1 MLPQSIAL
9 KHGESEVY
17 VGFSPF
23 FLTFSV
29 EVLSGGVGAASFP
42 SVEKIIAKL
51 SQQRW
56 KKRRRGGQKQG
67 KSSGGLTH
75 KWFLTFFL
83 QIRRRGAFRWFRC
96 GIFSICRE
104 NNRKAEPAAAA
115 RKGGRAKNRPKTGE
129 KGLKS
134 EFSPFFCTFGVG
146 VLCGGLSAAS
156 FPPVVQTIAK
166 VSQQRRQKREGGQKQ
181 AENMW
186 KRACTNHKV
195 VEHRGRISKNGLVI
209 ISEMLSSTCKTGR
222 RRGSGRTVEVQELGS
237 FGLPCLRRKL

>member
-1 MLPQSIAL
+1 MP
-9 KHGESEVY
+9 
-17 VGFSPF
+17 
-23 FLTFSV
+23 
-29 EVLSGGVGAASFP
+29 SGGFGAASFP
-42 SVEKIIAKL
+42 SVEKTIAKL
-51 SQQRW
+51 SQQR
-56 KKRRRGGQKQG
+56 QPE
-67 KSSGGLTH
+67 
-75 KWFLTFFL
+75 
-83 QIRRRGAFRWFRC
+83 
-96 GIFSICRE
+96 RE
-104 NNRKAEPAAAA
+104 
-115 RKGGRAKNRPKTGE
+115 GGRKTGRKQVK
-129 KGLKS
+129 KGFNQKFVG
-134 EFSPFFCTFGVG
+134 FSPFFCTFGVG

-237 FGLPCLRRKL
+237 FGLPSLRRKL